1 MPPYL
6 KQLDA
11 LSRQIASFNDADARD
26 SFKNLL
32 IRVADVVR
40 QAENAEVS
48 DLAEIVAKAEQV
60 FDAAIGWAYTD
71 GDYDFLPSYAH
82 KASDSPLLPED
93 PFQRFGPVPQAA
105 IDELLPTPWTE
116 SRPRHTKST
125 RLSRFRDGV
134 RPSVTDAT
142 PRAQMIYDA
151 RCEVAADSFPSPI
164 QAAISADSS
173 VLTIIG
179 QGGWKNR
186 EPVLGMYLLDALP
199 LDNEGCGGGNDD
211 NRERIRSYGGFRCMV
226 LDPGLEEVASQLA
239 LDTTRKLSLVAD
251 SERIKSFSW
260 GGDIAFRGWT
270 PPRGANVHTMQ
281 CGGYNGPIAVLPDG
295 RVVRAGKGGAALW
308 SLDALETHERG
319 RVGRRLRLDGL
330 CTRDNDNNEIER
342 STGSAP
348 TTTLAFAEKD
358 FRPAIWYRHAPTGHL
373 LCAED
378 ARETSHYGCFAI
390 DLEQNG
396 KKVTRFLGHGGNVHC
411 FSTSDGDTH
420 TFATAS
426 SDGFARLFDVRRPLP
441 VMTLDAGQSSEFCMA
456 VQLIHPD
463 GVPTRDTAVFT
474 GGQRSE
480 CIKTWDIRA
489 RVIVYELATGN
500 NGVEALAWDGVRDTL
515 YAATECSG
523 MDRLGYTHDYRPAKI
538 PRWADLCPDA
548 SHNPHGMAVDEE
560 DDAAGDDEYD
570 SMEDDDYERYWPK
583 DAHHS
588 EKHFGYAYD
597 AGEHVFRES
606 YDLCIDHESPREADR
621 KRIAVRYQ
629 FKEDPDTTVLPEYG
643 QARPTGNDW

>member
-1 MPPYL
+1 MPRTSSYL

-82 KASDSPLLPED
+82 KASDSPLLQD
-93 PFQRFGPVPQAA
+93 PFQRFGYGTASSFLQLIGRFGQGPVPQAA

-186 EPVLGMYLLDALP
+186 EPVLGMYLLDAPP
-199 LDNEGCGGGNDD
+199 LDNEGGG
-211 NRERIRSYGGFRCMV
+211 GGFRCMV
-226 LDPGLEEVASQLA
+226 LNPGLEEVASQLA

-281 CGGYNGPIAVLPDG
+281 CRGYNGPIAVLPDG
-295 RVVRAGKGGAALW
+295 SVVRAGKGGAALW
-308 SLDALETHERG
+308 NLDALETHERG

-330 CTRDNDNNEIER
+330 FTRDNDNNEIER

-358 FRPAIWYRHAPTGHL
+358 FRPAVWYRHAPTGHL

-411 FSTSDGDTH
+411 FSTSDGDAH

-463 GVPTRDTAVFT
+463 GVPTVFT

-489 RVIVYELATGN
+489 RAIVYELATGN
-500 NGVEALAWDGVRDTL
+500 NGVEALAWDGVRNTL

-570 SMEDDDYERYWPK
+570 SMEEDDYERYWPK

-597 AGEHVFRES
+597 AGEHV
-606 YDLCIDHESPREADR
+606 LL
-621 KRIAVRYQ
+621 RYQ
-629 FKEDPDTTVLPEYG
+629 FKEDPDTTLLPEYG